1 LKLYANPELRVPLT
15 KVAVG
20 FGPSL
25 TFVDAITVLVPLIAW
40 TRYPRAPP
48 SGLPI
53 ARLTVV
59 SQIDV
64 TARDVGA
71 AKFGVTP
78 LMVNGALD
86 KPFAKATALNVY
98 VVRFVSPLITPTT
111 EVDVAKSVVC
121 VFPK

>member
-1 LKLYANPELRVPLT
+1 
-15 KVAVG
+15 
-20 FGPSL
+20 
-25 TFVDAITVLVPLIAW
+25 VLAPLIAW

-64 TARDVGA
+64 TVRDVGDT
-71 AKFGVTP
+71 KFGTIPVTVSELP
-78 LMVNGALD
+78 D

-98 VVRFVSPLITPTT
+98 VVRFVSPLIVPTT
-111 EVDVAKSVVC
+111 EVDVAKSVSC